1 MRAYMAIE
9 TGEFRRLIEA
19 HQRMVFSLSLR
30 ITGDYATAE
39 EVAQDVFLAL
49 HRSGETLCGDDH
61 ARFWLRRVTV
71 HRATDA
77 LRRRS
82 LRPESSAEAW
92 TDDGNFDS
100 AAGSSPVAL
109 EARVEDML
117 RLLPE
122 PLRVAILLRYQE
134 DMLPDEIALMLG
146 HPVATVK
153 THLRRGLELLR
164 RKAAVTLKEYV
175 RGTV

>member
-1 MRAYMAIE
+1 MAIE
-9 TGEFRRLIEA
+9 TGDFRRLIET

-49 HRSGETLCGDDH
+49 HRSGETLCSDDH

-82 LRPESSAEAW
+82 IRPESAAELW
-92 TDDGNFDS
+92 RDEQNFEVPG
-100 AAGSSPVAL
+100 GSSAVAL

-117 RLLPE
+117 GLLPE
-122 PLRVAILLRYQE
+122 TLRVAILLRYQE
-134 DMLPDEIALMLG
+134 DMLPDEIALLLG
-146 HPVATVK
+146 QPVATVK
-153 THLRRGLELLR
+153 PHLRGGL
-164 RKAAVTLKEYV
+164 
-175 RGTV
+175 

>member
-1 MRAYMAIE
+1 MAIE
-9 TGEFRRLIEA
+9 NGEFRRLIEA

-49 HRSGETLCGDDH
+49 HRSGEQLCSDDH
-61 ARFWLRRVTV
+61 TRFWLRRVTV

-82 LRPESSAEAW
+82 VRPEAAADEW
-92 TDDGNFDS
+92 TDSGNFETS
-100 AAGSSPVAL
+100 AGRSPVAL
-109 EARVEDML
+109 EARVEDIL

-146 HPVATVK
+146 QPVATVK
-153 THLRRGLELLR
+153 THLRRGLEFLR

-175 RGTV
+175 RGTI

>member
-1 MRAYMAIE
+1 
-9 TGEFRRLIEA
+9 
-19 HQRMVFSLSLR
+19 MVFSLSLR

-39 EVAQDVFLAL
+39 EVAQDVFLEL
-49 HRSGETLCGDDH
+49 HRSGERLASDDH
-61 ARFWLRRVTV
+61 TRFWLRRVTV

-82 LRPESSAEAW
+82 VRPEAAATAW
-92 TDDGNFDS
+92 TDDDGYGS
-100 AAGSSPVAL
+100 AGRTGSSPIGL
-109 EARVEDML
+109 EARVDDVL

-146 HPVATVK
+146 QPVATVK
-153 THLRRGLELLR
+153 THLRRGLEFLR
-164 RKAAVTLKEYV
+164 RKATVTLKEYV